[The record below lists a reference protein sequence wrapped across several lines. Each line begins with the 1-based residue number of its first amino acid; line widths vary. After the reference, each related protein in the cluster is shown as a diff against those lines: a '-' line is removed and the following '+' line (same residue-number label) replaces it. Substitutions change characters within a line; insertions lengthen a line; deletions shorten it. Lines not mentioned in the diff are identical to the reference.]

1 MSAFALTLRPDVFGG
16 YQPGGENKYFSAG
29 LVGNVT
35 LGIAINYMQ
44 YMVYNTTAQ
53 NITYA
58 NSTYADV
65 LAADRIDPGQQNAM
79 NPDLRPFVERKGKL
93 IHYVGWADHLIAP
106 TNSVR
111 CVFSTRRMM
120 SR

>member
-1 MSAFALTLRPDVFGG
+1 
-16 YQPGGENKYFSAG
+16 
-29 LVGNVT
+29 
-35 LGIAINYMQ
+35 MQ
-44 YMVYNTTAQ
+44 YMVYNITSP

-79 NPDLRPFVERKGKL
+79 NPDLRPFVKRNGKL
-93 IHYVGWADHLIAP
+93 LHYVGWADHLIAP

-111 CVFSTRRMM
+111 YFVANIICIMAEELCSCTITHLLR
-120 SR
+120 SS